1 MSAFSKKSA
10 KLLKFDEKY
19 KIIGQKL
26 IFLMKKCCFC
36 ISISK
41 NVVSL
46 QGK

>member
-1 MSAFSKKSA
+1 MSAFSKKGA
-10 KLLKFDEKY
+10 KLQKIVEKSGKNVQ
-19 KIIGQKL
+19 KIT
-26 IFLMKKCCFC
+26 FLMKNCCFC